1 MLLISVSGNPS
12 VVTPS
17 PHPHT
22 YRAGEALLPAVE
34 GHKPWL
40 TTFKVPSHATAAIRY
55 GHFPAVGAP
64 SSSTSSTRRAAQAG
78 PTDDDRKRRSEREA
92 KKRSEIAGRL
102 TRAKES
108 TLDYRLGIT
117 KNAKSA
123 VRARP
128 NPMSIKGWA
137 GLVEERIEVCC
148 TLNNYEIQTLP
159 FSAQRARQEGH
170 FRTIKGR
177 GKPLERSHEEHNPFI
192 AREEFLLNRIVQRQ
206 GASPP
211 WVEVQ
216 GELEAAVTTFRS
228 VLKQSWVRRA
238 VRMLTLSG
246 RPLRGISLA
255 DLRALKDREWEVR
268 EKAFHESALAEVNA
282 LVRKYNALA
291 PYAVRRA
298 YYVRNVELNRAYE
311 ESAEDIIRELE
322 ERLHGSRADE
332 AVVRDREDGLAI
344 MGMQSQGNILR
355 LRDLFWQWFRGR
367 KVDH

>member
-1 MLLISVSGNPS
+1 M
-12 VVTPS
+12 
-17 PHPHT
+17 
-22 YRAGEALLPAVE
+22 PAVE

-40 TTFKVPSHATAAIRY
+40 TTFKVPSHATASIRH
-55 GHFPAVGAP
+55 GHFPAVGAA
-64 SSSTSSTRRAAQAG
+64 RRAAPAG
-78 PTDDDRKRRSEREA
+78 TADDDRTRRNEREV

-117 KNAKSA
+117 KNAKGGMY
-123 VRARP
+123 ARP
-128 NPMSIKGWA
+128 NPVSVKGWA
-137 GLVEERIEVCC
+137 GLVEERIEVRWVSSII
-148 TLNNYEIQTLP
+148 LNSRLFLP
-159 FSAQRARQEGH
+159 FFSQRARQEGH

-206 GASPP
+206 GAAPP

-216 GELEAAVTTFRS
+216 GELEAAVATFRS

-246 RPLRGISLA
+246 RPLREPSLA
-255 DLRALKDREWEVR
+255 DLRALRDREWEAR
-268 EKAFHESALAEVNA
+268 EWAFHESALAELNA

-298 YYVRNVELNRAYE
+298 YYVRDDELDRAYE
-311 ESAEDIIRELE
+311 ESAEDIIQELRG
-322 ERLHGSRADE
+322 RLRGSGNGNLDE
-332 AVVRDREDGLAI
+332 GVVQDGEDGLAT
-344 MGMQSQGNILR
+344 MSMQSQGDILR
-355 LRDLFWQWFRGR
+355 LRDLFRQWFRGR
-367 KVDH
+367 RS